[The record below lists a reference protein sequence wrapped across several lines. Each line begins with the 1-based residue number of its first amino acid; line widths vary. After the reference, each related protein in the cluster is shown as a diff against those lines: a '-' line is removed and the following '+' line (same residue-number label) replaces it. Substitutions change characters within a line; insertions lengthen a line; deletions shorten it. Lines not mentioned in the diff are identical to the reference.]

1 MYSKWL
7 LRSSSI
13 FLLALVG
20 LSACVNKREGRA
32 AIDKSDRSTV
42 DQTAP
47 ALIVLTTPSSTK
59 YNTNAGAI
67 ALEGNCESG
76 ALVELSGPDDLS
88 IRCSERRFRF
98 ELQSSVEGTKT
109 YSLRQKGSTGLY
121 SEALMFQWILDRTSP
136 AVPVKSNPAGNPHVS
151 SGSTMELVGT
161 CEAKAKILVSG
172 EKTANLLCES
182 GFFTYTLSH
191 PVDGSYSYAFV
202 QKDLAGNLSEALN
215 FVWIRDTRIP
225 PVPVITRPETLLHY
239 SKLSSF
245 EISGSCDDGATVIL
259 SGDANQSIPC
269 SGSAFSFTVQAD
281 QEKRYAFSLRQ
292 RSLTEVDSGSVA
304 QEWIYD
310 ATAPEVLQLT
320 MPAASPHR
328 SSGPQLQIEGRCE
341 GGAKVSFRKN
351 GVVLSVSACVDGTFG
366 FTHTENA
373 EGSYDFSF
381 AQTDMAGNESASL
394 PLQWIVES
402 PAPNPP
408 VVLLPEASPYVSN
421 GNAVSISG
429 SCTSGN
435 TIHLEGASVD
445 SMVCADSAFYFTLI
459 LGDGIHDFL
468 LSQDNG
474 TKRSTATSFQWIR
487 DTSPPEAIVV
497 SGPSTP
503 WDMSTAEIAFTANET
518 PVSFGM

>member
-1 MYSKWL
+1 MP
-7 LRSSSI
+7 
-13 FLLALVG
+13 
-20 LSACVNKREGRA
+20 A
-32 AIDKSDRSTV
+32 AH
-42 DQTAP
+42 
-47 ALIVLTTPSSTK
+47 
-59 YNTNAGAI
+59 AI
-67 ALEGNCESG
+67 LKFS
-76 ALVELSGPDDLS
+76 
-88 IRCSERRFRF
+88 
-98 ELQSSVEGTKT
+98 
-109 YSLRQKGSTGLY
+109 GSTGYLASIRSADGQVDFYDGFSYGGRVALAGPANEFFVSYLY
-121 SEALMFQWILDRTSP
+121 SSQVANYVNVDPPNESTDQWFSVGMRRF
-136 AVPVKSNPAGNPHVS
+136 
-151 SGSTMELVGT
+151 LVG
-161 CEAKAKILVSG
+161 SQR
-172 EKTANLLCES
+172 
-182 GFFTYTLSH
+182 
-191 PVDGSYSYAFV
+191 AF
-202 QKDLAGNLSEALN
+202 LEFAGLMSNS
-215 FVWIRDTRIP
+215 D
-225 PVPVITRPETLLHY
+225 
-239 SKLSSF
+239 SF
-245 EISGSCDDGATVIL
+245 
-259 SGDANQSIPC
+259 
-269 SGSAFSFTVQAD
+269 
-281 QEKRYAFSLRQ
+281 KR
-292 RSLTEVDSGSVA
+292 G
-304 QEWIYD
+304 W
-310 ATAPEVLQLT
+310 
-320 MPAASPHR
+320 
-328 SSGPQLQIEGRCE
+328 
-341 GGAKVSFRKN
+341 VSFRKN

-518 PVSFGM
+518 PVSFECRLDAGTFASCESPRSYTGMSLGPHVFQVRAVDASGNVGLTDSYEWSVAPINTIALGPSA